1 MESKS
6 FTLMFMSACQ
16 QGQLSRLLEL
26 QTDWKEVMEILLV
39 CLDASPTNK
48 VEVEKRGSEKLEQ
61 WALTTQEGE
70 DELELKVRVMISEK
84 RYYQADS
91 LKSFKLIINNSKFK
105 TVVMFNVRRKKVMV
119 RTSPAWRYPGGS
131 SWTWRL
137 PTYRDSWRVM

>member
-1 MESKS
+1 MESKT
-6 FTLMFMSACQ
+6 FTLKFNSACQ
-16 QGQLSRLLEL
+16 QGQLIHLLEL

-39 CLDASPTNK
+39 CLDSSPTNK
-48 VEVEKRGSEKLEQ
+48 VEVENRGSEKLEQ

-70 DELELKVRVMISEK
+70 DKLDLKVRVIISEK
-84 RYYQADS
+84 RYYEADS
-91 LKSFKLIINNSKFK
+91 LKSLRLIINNKFK
-105 TVVMFNVRRKKVMV
+105 TVVLFNVRRKKVMV

>member
-1 MESKS
+1 MESKTC
-6 FTLMFMSACQ
+6 TLKFMSACQ
-16 QGQLSRLLEL
+16 QRQLSRLLEL

-39 CLDASPTNK
+39 CLDSSPTNK
-48 VEVEKRGSEKLEQ
+48 VEVENRGSEKLEQ

-70 DELELKVRVMISEK
+70 DKLDLKVRVIISEK
-84 RYYQADS
+84 RYYEADS
-91 LKSFKLIINNSKFK
+91 LKSLRLIINNKFK
-105 TVVMFNVRRKKVMV
+105 TVVLFNVRSKKVMI